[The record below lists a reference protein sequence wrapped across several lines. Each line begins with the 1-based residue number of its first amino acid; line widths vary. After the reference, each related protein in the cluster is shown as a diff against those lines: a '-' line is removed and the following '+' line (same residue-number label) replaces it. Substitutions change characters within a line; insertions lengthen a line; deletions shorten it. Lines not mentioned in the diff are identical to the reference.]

1 MITSLK
7 CATKTRISFQTPRHA
22 ISMCGQ
28 RMSVRVAAKT
38 EEREPS
44 TSSSSSGGS
53 EEPNDFWEVSKDYI
67 HKLIFD
73 RFLHSST

>member
-1 MITSLK
+1 
-7 CATKTRISFQTPRHA
+7 
-22 ISMCGQ
+22 
-28 RMSVRVAAKT
+28 MSVRVAAKT